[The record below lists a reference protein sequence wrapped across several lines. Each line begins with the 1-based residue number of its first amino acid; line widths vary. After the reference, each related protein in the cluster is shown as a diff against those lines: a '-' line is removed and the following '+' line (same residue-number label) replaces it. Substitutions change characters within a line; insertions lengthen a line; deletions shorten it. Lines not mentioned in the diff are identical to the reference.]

1 MYLSYQDELFPKV
14 LPGTLGGGGYLWII
28 LANKLVQAIAERN
41 FGIKFEEN
49 RSLVF

>member
-1 MYLSYQDELFPKV
+1 MNYFLKYS
-14 LPGTLGGGGYLWII
+14 LGLWGEGDINLWII

-41 FGIKFEEN
+41 FGIKFEKN